1 MVTVAFL
8 AYHEDVCSDG
18 PVRKQQ
24 CLSNKNADLFTEKKA
39 AMRGTGQGHRTL
51 PMGTEGPA
59 SQTAPLAYLPQP
71 PVDSHKR
78 PQCWSW
84 QPQR

>member
-1 MVTVAFL
+1 MSTKGLNILANNMIVAFL

-39 AMRGTGQGHRTL
+39 TMEGTGQGHRTL
-51 PMGTEGPA
+51 PMGDRGSSKSDCTSSPSSPTSRGL
-59 SQTAPLAYLPQP
+59 T
-71 PVDSHKR
+71 
-78 PQCWSW
+78 
-84 QPQR
+84 

>member
-1 MVTVAFL
+1 MVIVAFL

-39 AMRGTGQGHRTL
+39 TMKGTGQGHRPSL
-51 PMGTEGPA
+51 WG
-59 SQTAPLAYLPQP
+59 
-71 PVDSHKR
+71 
-78 PQCWSW
+78 
-84 QPQR
+84 QRVQQVRLHL